1 MKTRPLNQCVYKSE
15 ILLVTSADSDGQ
27 DGSYTTS
34 SSQQDI
40 SDLIMASAEFMDIS
54 SWKKTSK
61 YIVSRGKIVEE
72 HSEDKRVPVVKIFS
86 PESSALRWDVSNWG
100 SFLSLSPLK
109 QYPVVGRK

>member
-54 SWKKTSK
+54 S
-61 YIVSRGKIVEE
+61 
-72 HSEDKRVPVVKIFS
+72 
-86 PESSALRWDVSNWG
+86 
-100 SFLSLSPLK
+100 
-109 QYPVVGRK
+109 